1 METNI
6 ELDTRILNKNLEIT
20 KLTSRIDSLTS
31 DLVHAQARQTFNP
44 YMISILREVHELVV
58 NVATDE
64 NCTDSSK
71 ESINSLLK
79 DLRKVIRFMTHKKDK
94 S

>member
-1 METNI
+1 MKNTI
-6 ELDTRILNKNLEIT
+6 ELDQKILQKNLEIT
-20 KLTSRIDSLTS
+20 KLTAKIDSLTS
-31 DLVHAQARQTFNP
+31 DLVHTQARQVFKP
-44 YMISILREVHELVV
+44 YMISTLREVHELVV

-71 ESINSLLK
+71 ESINGLLK
-79 DLRKVIRFMTHKKDK
+79 DLRKVIRFMTHKKEE

>member
-31 DLVHAQARQTFNP
+31 D
-44 YMISILREVHELVV
+44 
-58 NVATDE
+58 
-64 NCTDSSK
+64 
-71 ESINSLLK
+71 
-79 DLRKVIRFMTHKKDK
+79 
-94 S
+94 

>member
-31 DLVHAQARQTFNP
+31 DLVHAQATQTFNP
-44 YMISILREVHELVV
+44 YMISVLREVHELVV